1 MKCIVVLSFDCEVDN
16 LGDILKHIDPPT
28 IPYFAGEARVAID
41 DPAGEKV
48 ASKVIRYLDQP

>member
-1 MKCIVVLSFDCEVDN
+1 MKMIVVLSFDCQPDD
-16 LGDILKHIDPPT
+16 LPQILKHIDPPE